1 MAQLYTLGKRTRP
14 RSRRRLSSVQWVC
27 DLLRMELISGAYTDS
42 PLPSEDALIRK
53 YGVTRGTIR
62 EVLSILGDQGTI
74 ERVRGSGTFVLA
86 PSALHHDLAISQDL
100 AQDVNARGT
109 RVVIRTTYASIHAA
123 TDFIA
128 EKLEIAPGAD
138 IVIVESMT
146 VLDGTPLSIRSAF
159 MPADLFAVHMTDGTV
174 NLHRSPYEVIED
186 VLNEPI
192 GDTELQISCSNAD
205 PITAESLGVDVG
217 FALLNTTRIVRA
229 LNGRAVEYSISHARG
244 DKLVFSTMMRTQ
256 KRQQGRTVLT

>member
-1 MAQLYTLGKRTRP
+1 
-14 RSRRRLSSVQWVC
+14 
-27 DLLRMELISGAYTDS
+27 
-42 PLPSEDALIRK
+42 
-53 YGVTRGTIR
+53 
-62 EVLSILGDQGTI
+62 
-74 ERVRGSGTFVLA
+74 
-86 PSALHHDLAISQDL
+86 
-100 AQDVNARGT
+100 
-109 RVVIRTTYASIHAA
+109 
-123 TDFIA
+123 
-128 EKLEIAPGAD
+128 
-138 IVIVESMT
+138 
-146 VLDGTPLSIRSAF
+146 

>member
-1 MAQLYTLGKRTRP
+1 VVQRYSLENRSGR

-27 DLLRMELISGAYTDS
+27 DLLRTELINGAYADS

-62 EVLSILGDQGTI
+62 EVLANLGEQGAI
-74 ERVRGSGTFVLA
+74 ERVRGAGTFVLV

-100 AQDVNARGT
+100 AQDVNSHGT

-128 EKLEIAPGAD
+128 DRLELALGAD
-138 IVIVESMT
+138 VVILESVT
-146 VLDGTPLSIRSAF
+146 TLDGFPLSIRSAF
-159 MPADLFAVHMTDGTV
+159 MPADLFGRPVTEGTI
-174 NLHRSPYEVIED
+174 NLHRSPYEVMED
-186 VLNEPI
+186 MLNEPV

-205 PITAESLGVDVG
+205 PITAASLNVDTG
-217 FALLNTTRIVRA
+217 AALLNTTRVVRA
-229 LNGRAVEYSISHARG
+229 LDGRAIEYSISHARG
-244 DKLVFSTMMRTQ
+244 DKLVFSTIMRTQ
-256 KRQQGRTVLT
+256 GRRTTVRF